1 MNYSH
6 PFERSPMNIVV
17 CVKQVPDTKL
27 SIEVDPDT
35 NSIESEGWAYMV
47 NPYDKLALEEAV
59 RIKERDG
66 KGQVVAVSM
75 GTPSARK
82 ALRSCLTQ
90 GADRAILLCDRAFEN
105 SDCYATA
112 VVLAKA
118 ISSLEYDL
126 ILCGVRAMDDNAG
139 QVGPFIAEMLG
150 IPSVTAV
157 TDIEIPQDNSKVVI
171 QRKIE
176 KGNREVMETQLPT
189 LLTIEAGHEPRY
201 QSLPSFIA
209 GLRREI
215 EILDNKALGL
225 SAQEVGAKGS
235 RTQVIRVSPPRP
247 RPKKI
252 FTPDSSLPAAERM
265 RLILTGGIA
274 EKKGDLL
281 EGPPEDIASKLV
293 SYLKQQK
300 LLPE

>member
-1 MNYSH
+1 MSYPH
-6 PFERSPMNIVV
+6 PFERLPMNIVV

-27 SIEVDPDT
+27 SIEVDPDA
-35 NSIESEGWAYMV
+35 NSLESEGWAYMV

-66 KGQVVAVSM
+66 KGEVVAVSM
-75 GTPSARK
+75 GTLSARK

-90 GADRAILLCDRAFEN
+90 GADRAILLCD
-105 SDCYATA
+105 
-112 VVLAKA
+112 
-118 ISSLEYDL
+118 
-126 ILCGVRAMDDNAG
+126 

-157 TDIEIPQDNSKVVI
+157 TEIETSQDNSKAVI

-215 EILDNKALGL
+215 EILDSKALGL
-225 SAQEVGAKGS
+225 STQEVGAKGS

-252 FTPDSSLPAAERM
+252 FTPDSQLPAAERM